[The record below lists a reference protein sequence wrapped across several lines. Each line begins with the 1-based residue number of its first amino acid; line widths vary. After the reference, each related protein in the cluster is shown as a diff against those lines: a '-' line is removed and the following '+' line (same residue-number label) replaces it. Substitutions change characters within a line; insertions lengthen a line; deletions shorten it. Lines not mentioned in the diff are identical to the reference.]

1 MSQGIHQREPASW
14 KADLPFWTLL
24 VVFFVYC
31 CYRCAALALC
41 EWDESR
47 NTLNAFEMVKS
58 GDWIAARFENAQ
70 KDELFPHIHRSP
82 VVTFPRFAAPT
93 FRVRAATIGYTW
105 DFLIRGSAR
114 YGIGAN
120 YTAYQFPR
128 ILKVFYGE
136 KPRAQMIYLRTR
148 WGL

>member
-1 MSQGIHQREPASW
+1 MWRLASASISYSRGGW
-14 KADLPFWTLL
+14 ASTVIWGRAYKESHDQTLES
-24 VVFFVYC
+24 Y
-31 CYRCAALALC
+31 LA
-41 EWDESR
+41 ES
-47 NTLNAFEMVKS
+47 TLHL
-58 GDWIAARFENAQ
+58 GRHWIAARFENAQ

-93 FRVRAATIGYTW
+93 FRVRAATVGYTW

-120 YTAYQFPR
+120 YTAYQFPQ